1 MLYLQIMSIALELT
15 IRILAAGLMGA
26 AIGYERELRGK
37 SAGMRTHLLVAL
49 GSALL
54 MIISQLGF
62 EGSDKFDAAR
72 IAAAVVGGLGF
83 LGGGIIMKNRHVSG
97 LTTAAGL
104 WVTGAIG
111 LAIGSGLYEIA
122 ILSFIVIVICMEA
135 MYFYY
140 FRMGDRGINV
150 VLSGRDRDVLVNSLE
165 KIGKQPDINSII
177 KVADGFKVDAN
188 ILIKKRDFPAE
199 VLKRIDAISGVT
211 LESIE

>member
-1 MLYLQIMSIALELT
+1 MSLALELT

-62 EGSDKFDAAR
+62 EAADRFDAAR

-83 LGGGIIMKNRHVSG
+83 LGGGIIMKNKHVSG

-122 ILSFIVIVICMEA
+122 ILSFIIIIICMEA
-135 MYFYY
+135 MYFYD
-140 FRMGDRGINV
+140 FRLGDRAITITVTGK
-150 VLSGRDRDVLVNSLE
+150 DRDKLVEALTE
-165 KIGKQPDINSII
+165 IGQQPTVNSII
-177 KVADGFKVDAN
+177 KMPDGFKVDASL
-188 ILIKKRDFPAE
+188 LIKKREFPGE
-199 VLKRIDAISGVT
+199 VLRRIDAIQGIT

>member
-1 MLYLQIMSIALELT
+1 MSLALELT

-49 GSALL
+49 GSTLL

-62 EGSDKFDAAR
+62 EAADRFDAAR

-83 LGGGIIMKNRHVSG
+83 LGGGIIMKNKHVSG

-122 ILSFIVIVICMEA
+122 ILSFIIIIICMEA
-135 MYFYY
+135 MYFYD
-140 FRMGDRGINV
+140 FRLGDRAINITV
-150 VLSGRDRDVLVNSLE
+150 TGKDRDKLVEALTE
-165 KIGKQPDINSII
+165 IGQQPTVNSII
-177 KVADGFKVDAN
+177 KMPDGFKVDASL
-188 ILIKKRDFPAE
+188 LIKKREFPGE
-199 VLKRIDAISGVT
+199 VLKRIDAIQGIT

>member
-1 MLYLQIMSIALELT
+1 MSLALELT

-62 EGSDKFDAAR
+62 EAADRFDAAR

-83 LGGGIIMKNRHVSG
+83 LGGGIIMKNKHVSG

-122 ILSFIVIVICMEA
+122 ILSFIIIIICMEA
-135 MYFYY
+135 MYFYD
-140 FRMGDRGINV
+140 FRLGDRAITITVTGK
-150 VLSGRDRDVLVNSLE
+150 DRDKLVEALTE
-165 KIGKQPDINSII
+165 IGQQPTVNSII
-177 KVADGFKVDAN
+177 KMPDGFKVDASL
-188 ILIKKRDFPAE
+188 LIKKREFPGE
-199 VLKRIDAISGVT
+199 VLKRIDAIQGIT

>member
-1 MLYLQIMSIALELT
+1 MSLALELT

-62 EGSDKFDAAR
+62 EAADRFDAAR

-83 LGGGIIMKNRHVSG
+83 LGGGIIMKNKHVSG

-122 ILSFIVIVICMEA
+122 ILSFIIIIICMEA
-135 MYFYY
+135 MYFYD
-140 FRMGDRGINV
+140 FRLGDRAINIT
-150 VLSGRDRDVLVNSLE
+150 LTGKDRDKLVEALLE
-165 KIGKQPDINSII
+165 IGQQPTVNSII
-177 KVADGFKVDAN
+177 KMPDGFKVDASL
-188 ILIKKRDFPAE
+188 LIKKREFPGE
-199 VLKRIDAISGVT
+199 VLKRIDAIQGIT

>member
-1 MLYLQIMSIALELT
+1 MSLALGLT

-62 EGSDKFDAAR
+62 EAADRFDAAR

-83 LGGGIIMKNRHVSG
+83 LGGGIIMKNKHVSG

-122 ILSFIVIVICMEA
+122 ILSFIIIIICMEA
-135 MYFYY
+135 MYFYD
-140 FRMGDRGINV
+140 FRLGDRAINIT
-150 VLSGRDRDVLVNSLE
+150 LTGKDRDKLVEALTE
-165 KIGKQPDINSII
+165 IGQQPTVNSII
-177 KVADGFKVDAN
+177 KMPDGFKVDASL
-188 ILIKKRDFPAE
+188 LIKKREFPGE
-199 VLKRIDAISGVT
+199 VLKRIDAIQGIT

>member
-1 MLYLQIMSIALELT
+1 MELT

-62 EGSDKFDAAR
+62 EAADRFDAAR

-83 LGGGIIMKNRHVSG
+83 LGGGIIMKNKHVSG

-122 ILSFIVIVICMEA
+122 ILSFVIIIICMEA
-135 MYFYY
+135 MYFYD
-140 FRMGDRGINV
+140 FRLGDRAISITLTGK
-150 VLSGRDRDVLVNSLE
+150 DRDKLVEALTEIGQQPTVNSIV
-165 KIGKQPDINSII
+165 KMP
-177 KVADGFKVDAN
+177 DGFKVDASL
-188 ILIKKRDFPAE
+188 LIKKREFPGE
-199 VLKRIDAISGVT
+199 VLRRIDAIQGIT

>member
-1 MLYLQIMSIALELT
+1 MSLALELT

-62 EGSDKFDAAR
+62 EAADRFDAAR

-83 LGGGIIMKNRHVSG
+83 LGGGIIMKNKHVSG

-122 ILSFIVIVICMEA
+122 ILSFIIIIICMEA
-135 MYFYY
+135 MYFYD
-140 FRMGDRGINV
+140 FRLGDRAISITLTGK
-150 VLSGRDRDVLVNSLE
+150 DRDKLVEALTEIGQQPTVNSIV
-165 KIGKQPDINSII
+165 KMP
-177 KVADGFKVDAN
+177 DGFKVDASL
-188 ILIKKRDFPAE
+188 LIKKREFPGE
-199 VLKRIDAISGVT
+199 VLRRIDAIQGIT

>member
-1 MLYLQIMSIALELT
+1 MSLAIELT
-15 IRILAAGLMGA
+15 IRIVAAGLMGA

-62 EGSDKFDAAR
+62 EAVDKFDAAR

-83 LGGGIIMKNRHVSG
+83 LGGGIIMKNKHVSG

-122 ILSFIVIVICMEA
+122 ILSFVLIVICMEA
-135 MYFYY
+135 MYFYD
-140 FRMGDRGINV
+140 FRKGDRSINITIV
-150 VLSGRDRDVLVNSLE
+150 GRDRDHIVESL
-165 KIGKQPDINSII
+165 KTIGNQPSINSIV
-177 KVADGFKVDAN
+177 KVAEGFKVDAS
-188 ILIKKRDFPAE
+188 LLVKKKDFPTE
-199 VLKRIDAISGVT
+199 VLRKIDAIAGVT
-211 LESIE
+211 LESLE

>member
-1 MLYLQIMSIALELT
+1 MSLALELT

-62 EGSDKFDAAR
+62 EAADRFDAAR

-83 LGGGIIMKNRHVSG
+83 LGGGIIMKNKHVSG

-122 ILSFIVIVICMEA
+122 ILSFVIIIICMEA
-135 MYFYY
+135 MYFYD
-140 FRMGDRGINV
+140 FRLGDRAISITLTGK
-150 VLSGRDRDVLVNSLE
+150 DRDKLVEALLEIGQQPTVNSIV
-165 KIGKQPDINSII
+165 KMP
-177 KVADGFKVDAN
+177 DGFKVDASL
-188 ILIKKRDFPAE
+188 LIKKREFPGE
-199 VLKRIDAISGVT
+199 VLRRIDAIQGIT

>member
-1 MLYLQIMSIALELT
+1 MSLALELT

-62 EGSDKFDAAR
+62 EAADRFDAAR

-83 LGGGIIMKNRHVSG
+83 LGGGIIMKNKHVSG

-122 ILSFIVIVICMEA
+122 ILSFVIIIICMEA
-135 MYFYY
+135 MYFYD
-140 FRMGDRGINV
+140 FRLGDRAINIT
-150 VLSGRDRDVLVNSLE
+150 LTGKDRDKLVEALTEIGQQPTVNSIV
-165 KIGKQPDINSII
+165 KMP
-177 KVADGFKVDAN
+177 DGFKVDASL
-188 ILIKKRDFPAE
+188 LIKKREFPGE
-199 VLKRIDAISGVT
+199 VLKKIDAIQGIT

>member
-1 MLYLQIMSIALELT
+1 MSLALELT

-62 EGSDKFDAAR
+62 EAADRFDAAR

-83 LGGGIIMKNRHVSG
+83 LGGGIIMKNKHVSG

-122 ILSFIVIVICMEA
+122 ILSFIIIIICMEA
-135 MYFYY
+135 MYFYD
-140 FRMGDRGINV
+140 FRLGDRAINIT
-150 VLSGRDRDVLVNSLE
+150 LTGKDRDKLVEALLE
-165 KIGKQPDINSII
+165 IGQQPTVNSII
-177 KVADGFKVDAN
+177 KMPDGFKVDASL
-188 ILIKKRDFPAE
+188 LIKKREFPGE
-199 VLKRIDAISGVT
+199 VLRRIDAIQGIT

>member
-1 MLYLQIMSIALELT
+1 MSLALELT

-62 EGSDKFDAAR
+62 EAADRFDAAR

-83 LGGGIIMKNRHVSG
+83 LGGGIIMKNKHVSG

-111 LAIGSGLYEIA
+111 LAIGSGLYDIA
-122 ILSFIVIVICMEA
+122 ILSFIIIIICMEA
-135 MYFYY
+135 MYFYD
-140 FRMGDRGINV
+140 FRLGDRAINIT
-150 VLSGRDRDVLVNSLE
+150 LTGKDRDKLVEALLEIGQQPTVNSIV
-165 KIGKQPDINSII
+165 KMP
-177 KVADGFKVDAN
+177 DGFKVDASL
-188 ILIKKRDFPAE
+188 LIKKREFPGE
-199 VLKRIDAISGVT
+199 VLRRIDAIQGIT

>member
-1 MLYLQIMSIALELT
+1 MTLALELT
-15 IRILAAGLMGA
+15 VRIVAAGALGA

-62 EGSDKFDAAR
+62 ETVERFDAAR

-83 LGGGIIMKNRHVSG
+83 LGGGIIMKNKHVSG

-111 LAIGSGLYEIA
+111 LAVGGGLYEIA
-122 ILSFIVIVICMEA
+122 LLSFIIIIICMEA
-135 MYFYY
+135 MYYY
-140 FRMGDRGINV
+140 DFRLGDRPVGIV
-150 VLSGRDRDVLVNSLE
+150 ISGKDRDDLIRALGE
-165 KIGKQPDINSII
+165 IGQQPSINSIT
-177 KVADGFKVDAN
+177 KVADGYKVDAS
-188 ILIKKRDFPAE
+188 LLVKKRHFPTE
-199 VLKRIDAISGVT
+199 VLKRIDSISGIT
-211 LESIE
+211 LESLE

>member
-1 MLYLQIMSIALELT
+1 MSLALELT

-62 EGSDKFDAAR
+62 EAADKFDAAR

-83 LGGGIIMKNRHVSG
+83 LGGGIIMKNKHVSG

-122 ILSFIVIVICMEA
+122 ILSFIIIIICMEA
-135 MYFYY
+135 MYFYD
-140 FRMGDRGINV
+140 FRLGDRAINIT
-150 VLSGRDRDVLVNSLE
+150 LTGKDRDKLVEALLE
-165 KIGKQPDINSII
+165 IGQQPTVNSII
-177 KVADGFKVDAN
+177 KMPDGFKVDASL
-188 ILIKKRDFPAE
+188 LIKKREFPGE
-199 VLKRIDAISGVT
+199 VLKRIDAIQGIT

>member
-1 MLYLQIMSIALELT
+1 MSLALELT

-62 EGSDKFDAAR
+62 EAADRFDAAR

-83 LGGGIIMKNRHVSG
+83 LGGGIIMKNKHVSG

-122 ILSFIVIVICMEA
+122 ILSFIIIIICMEA
-135 MYFYY
+135 MYFYD
-140 FRMGDRGINV
+140 FRLGDRAINIT
-150 VLSGRDRDVLVNSLE
+150 LTGKDRDKLVEALLEIGQQPTVNSIV
-165 KIGKQPDINSII
+165 KMP
-177 KVADGFKVDAN
+177 DGFKVDASL
-188 ILIKKRDFPAE
+188 LIKKREFPGE
-199 VLKRIDAISGVT
+199 VLRRIDAIQGIT

>member
-1 MLYLQIMSIALELT
+1 MSLALELT
-15 IRILAAGLMGA
+15 VRILAAGLMGA

-62 EGSDKFDAAR
+62 EAADRFDAAR

-83 LGGGIIMKNRHVSG
+83 LGGGIIMKNKHVSG

-122 ILSFIVIVICMEA
+122 ILSFVIIIICMEA
-135 MYFYY
+135 MYFYD
-140 FRMGDRGINV
+140 FRLGDRAINIT
-150 VLSGRDRDVLVNSLE
+150 LTGKDRDKLVEALTEIGQQPTVNSIV
-165 KIGKQPDINSII
+165 KMP
-177 KVADGFKVDAN
+177 DGFKVDASL
-188 ILIKKRDFPAE
+188 LIKKREFPGE
-199 VLKRIDAISGVT
+199 VLRRIDAIQGIT

>member
-1 MLYLQIMSIALELT
+1 MSLALELT

-62 EGSDKFDAAR
+62 EAADRFDAAR

-83 LGGGIIMKNRHVSG
+83 LGGGIIMKNKHVSG

-122 ILSFIVIVICMEA
+122 ILSFVIIIICMEA
-135 MYFYY
+135 MYFYD
-140 FRMGDRGINV
+140 FRLGDRAISITLTGK
-150 VLSGRDRDVLVNSLE
+150 DRDKLVEALTEIGQQPTVNSIV
-165 KIGKQPDINSII
+165 KMP
-177 KVADGFKVDAN
+177 DGFKVDASL
-188 ILIKKRDFPAE
+188 LIKKREFPGE
-199 VLKRIDAISGVT
+199 VLRRIDAIQGIT